1 MPEVRN
7 LTAKLVFMADYAEL
21 ERGNQKMDQA
31 KQMLS
36 QLDDDIKET
45 GRATQQMGNAFSESA
60 KKTKTNTDALKDNTQ
75 AGKDNSRELTDAQKR
90 VTDLSRQIELSAK
103 TIKSQTAGL
112 SDMGRTTKAARIQ
125 TEGLSGV
132 LDLQKQ
138 KIQALHGRLSELKTA
153 EGNNVLAIHKTKVQI
168 LEETEAYGKLQGKMA
183 KVSQTARHGR
193 TTFVNAMDKAGSYG
207 ADYLMGV
214 SAPIT
219 AGLVHSAK
227 VAVDYKNQL
236 NDIKSLLE
244 SDGESAKS
252 ATKVTNAMFSQGKQ
266 MASKYGNSVS
276 EVGDAYEM
284 MVRKGDSG
292 RQAMAA
298 IQKMEK
304 ASTAAGSDFLE
315 TTKTSMNVMEQF
327 YGKAKTSAQTSA
339 NTTKVTNAMA
349 YAADHGSAKFL
360 ELGYSMNYVGDYAK
374 SVGYNLNDMA
384 AYLEVMSR
392 RGVEGTSAGTGLRG
406 VMASLVH
413 PSEKAAGA
421 MKDLGIKTSD
431 THGNLL
437 RLSAIT
443 EQLREKTSKM
453 GTKERGNVIST
464 IFGRTSLPTV
474 TALMTE
480 SGKQLDAFSAKIK
493 KAESQDYA
501 GSVTGRMMKSQKN
514 QLKQFK
520 ASLNALEADLGA
532 KVLPVVTPMVKGVK
546 SLVDGFDHLSD
557 GMKKATIGTGIFL
570 AAGVPLIITLG
581 KLAGGLLKME
591 DFMKRHSVFKSY
603 RNDMLENAAATETF
617 ASAERNAANPGSGGG
632 IGDVSG
638 RSSGKKGGL
647 LSRMFRRGS
656 AARGASEAVDV
667 AEDAAGTVSKG
678 GKALRVLGTAGKL
691 AGGGI
696 AAVDIVSSLTGLFG
710 KGSVGSKIGGVIGSL
725 GGTWAGAA
733 GGAAVGSFA
742 GPIGT
747 AIGGGIG
754 AAIGSGVFSRLGKW
768 AGGKLQSTFTG
779 SKDTPTRPLE
789 KGAASA
795 TKAYEKAQGTID
807 TKFKEMAA
815 SGSGYSKNMAKS
827 INKAYDSIVTN
838 AEKSAKSEESA
849 SKKNLNWFVKNG
861 YMSNKTAKDDLTKLK
876 DSHHSA
882 IASAQSAADSLKKI
896 NDKRHKADVA
906 SEHAE
911 GKEIASIRKV
921 YSDKYGNISL
931 TGQKYINRIER
942 NYSADRTVIAEKY
955 DKQREK
961 LEGRLKKAVVGTI
974 SQSAIEQK
982 TILGKLKNDSG
993 KLSEQQAS
1001 TIVKH
1006 ARSARDG
1013 AISAADKKYKSV
1025 LDRADKE
1032 RYGTGSMSKQQYD
1045 AVVKKAQKQRD
1056 DAVSAANDQW
1066 HDTVSAAKSQAKG
1079 HAQWLDWETGKVK
1092 DAWYNKITYYVGKAW
1107 NWLQNLFS
1115 GKSSS
1120 TASMANWGYSTGGS
1134 SSSSSKESSATTS
1147 AQAYNPRLNKAKAAS
1162 ATAADYNS
1170 HITPHAAGTLGH
1182 PGGDAMLGDG
1192 GKSEFWITPQGAAGL
1207 SPAVPTIYKDLP
1219 RGTQVLNGD
1228 DTERLLSAKAYAK
1241 GTSGFWSSVGDYLGK
1256 GFNWIKNGATS
1267 AAGYIMN
1274 KFGVGNVGNLGDLTQ
1289 FTKNTAVPAVKKLL
1303 GSAISNLAHSSGAA
1317 NMGDIKGVNLP
1328 GSAKSWIA
1336 KGMKLAGVSGADW
1349 AKGLA
1354 VIVQHESGG
1363 NANAVNRWDS
1373 NAKAGHPS
1381 AGLMQM
1387 IQSTFMANAV
1397 KGHKVWMNPIDQV
1410 AASIKYIE
1418 RRYGSISRV
1427 PGIASMARGGKYVG
1441 YAKGTKGAGAWA
1453 DKLFGGSKKKDDSQD
1468 KSSNLAISRNQAT
1481 SINPTF
1487 NITIN
1492 VNGNDKGMS
1501 ENKIARLVQEKIEA
1515 IFGDLRQTA
1524 DTGWEY

>member
-31 KQMLS
+31 KQKLS

-45 GRATQQMGNAFSESA
+45 GRATQQMGEAFSESA

-75 AGKDNSRELTDAQKR
+75 AGKDNNRELTDAQKR

-138 KIQALHGRLSELKTA
+138 KIQALHSRLSELKTA
-153 EGNNVLAIHKTKVQI
+153 EGNNASAIHKTKVQI

-227 VAVDYKNQL
+227 VAIDYKNQL

-252 ATKVTNAMFSQGKQ
+252 ATKVTNAMFAQGKQ

-284 MVRKGDSG
+284 MVRKGDTG

-374 SVGYNLNDMA
+374 SVGYSLNDMA

-431 THGNLL
+431 AHGNLL

-520 ASLNALEADLGA
+520 ASLNSLEADLGA
-532 KVLPVVTPMVKGVK
+532 KVLPVVTPMIKGVK

-557 GMKKATIGTGIFL
+557 GMKSAAVKAGIFL
-570 AAGVPLIITLG
+570 AAGVPLIVAAG
-581 KLAGGLLKME
+581 KLYGYIIKIQDHLR
-591 DFMKRHSVFKSY
+591 MKDVY
-603 RNDMLENAAATETF
+603 NNYANGMLEDAAATETF
-617 ASAERNAANPGSGGG
+617 ASAEKSAANPGSGGG
-632 IGDVSG
+632 IGSLSG

-647 LSRMFRRGS
+647 LSRLFRRGG

-667 AEDAAGTVSKG
+667 AEDAGGVVAKDSRFLRGIGTV
-678 GKALRVLGTAGKL
+678 GKF
-691 AGGGI
+691 AGGGL

-710 KGSVGSKIGGVIGSL
+710 KGSIGSKVGGVVGSL
-725 GGTWAGAA
+725 GGTW
-733 GGAAVGSFA
+733 GGAAAGAGIGSFA

-779 SKDTPTRPLE
+779 RKYTPTRPLE

-795 TKAYEKAQGTID
+795 TAAYEKVQGAID

-815 SGSGYSKNMAKS
+815 SGSGYSKKMEKS
-827 INKAYDSIVTN
+827 INQAYDAIVTH
-838 AEKSAKSEESA
+838 AEKSAKAEESA

-861 YMSNKTAKDDLTKLK
+861 YISSKSAKNDLSMLK

-882 IASAQSAADSLKKI
+882 ITSAKSAAGELKKI

-911 GKEIASIRKV
+911 GKELASIRKI

-942 NYSADRTVIAEKY
+942 NYSADRTVIAAKY

-961 LEGRLKKAVVGTI
+961 LEGRLKTAVVGTI

-982 TILGKLKNDSG
+982 IILGKLKNDSG

-1045 AVVKKAQKQRD
+1045 AVIKKARAQRD

-1120 TASMANWGYSTGGS
+1120 TASMANWGYSTSGS
-1134 SSSSSKESSATTS
+1134 SGSDTPSKASSATPKVN
-1147 AQAYNPRLNKAKAAS
+1147 NPHVKKYAIGT
-1162 ATAADYNS
+1162 TA
-1170 HITPHAAGTLGH
+1170 GGH
-1182 PGGDAMLGDG
+1182 PGGDFVAGDNWQQ
-1192 GKSEFWITPQGAAGL
+1192 EAIFTPDGEMRL
-1207 SPAVPTIYKDLP
+1207 SPAYPTLYKNMP
-1219 RGTQVLNGD
+1219 AGTQVLSGD
-1228 DTERLLSAKAYAK
+1228 DTEKMMSAKAYAK
-1241 GTSGFWSSVGDYLGK
+1241 GTGGFWSSVGDYLGK
-1256 GFNWIKNGATS
+1256 GFSWIKNGASS
-1267 AAGYIMN
+1267 AAGWVMN

-1289 FTKNTAVPAVKKLL
+1289 FTKNTAMPAVKKLL

-1317 NMGDIKGVNLP
+1317 DMGDIKGVNLP

-1354 VIVQHESGG
+1354 VIAQHESGG

-1397 KGHKVWMNPIDQV
+1397 KGHTTWMNPIDQV

-1441 YAKGTKGAGAWA
+1441 YAKGTPGAATWA
-1453 DKLFGGSKKKDDSQD
+1453 AKLFGGSKKKEDGQD
-1468 KSSNLAISRNQAT
+1468 KSSNLAVSQNKAT
-1481 SINPTF
+1481 SINPVF

-1501 ENKIARLVQEKIEA
+1501 ENKIARLVQEKVEA
-1515 IFGDLRQTA
+1515 IFGDLRQTF
-1524 DTGWEY
+1524 DTGVEY